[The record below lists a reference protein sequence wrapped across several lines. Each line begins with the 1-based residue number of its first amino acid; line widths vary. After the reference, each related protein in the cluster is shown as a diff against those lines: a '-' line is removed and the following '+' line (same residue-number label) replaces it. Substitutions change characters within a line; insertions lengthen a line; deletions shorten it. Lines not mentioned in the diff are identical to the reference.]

1 MGRADS
7 GRKVE
12 VPRERDVV
20 QRRRIEMMYSPIS
33 WMKFISFGFSKLHH
47 YRESHYDSAC
57 KSKRLL
63 NQIDGAEFHVTDSKR
78 EWSLISGS
86 QE

>member
-12 VPRERDVV
+12 VSRERDVV
-20 QRRRIEMMYSPIS
+20 QRRRIETMHSPIS
-33 WMKFISFGFSKLHH
+33 WVKFISFGFSKLYHH
-47 YRESHYDSAC
+47 RESHYDSAC
-57 KSKRLL
+57 KSNRLL
-63 NQIDGAEFHVTDSKR
+63 NQIDGAEFHITNSKG
-78 EWSLISGS
+78 EWTLISDS